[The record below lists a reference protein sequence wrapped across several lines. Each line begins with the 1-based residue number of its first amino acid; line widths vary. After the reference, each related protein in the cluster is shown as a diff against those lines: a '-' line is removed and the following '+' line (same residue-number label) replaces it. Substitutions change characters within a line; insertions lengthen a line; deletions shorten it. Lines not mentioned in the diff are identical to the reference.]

1 MARERRQRRWAVAPR
16 SAWWRLGMPPRC
28 TSPTLYLRLFPRP
41 PSCSPRRLHAARQ
54 PSPEPQASGHSVTPP
69 PSSLLESQNC
79 RTWHFD
85 SGSREQR
92 GFRFLQHGLTCRP
105 GNRCN
110 GAFFFFFLSGSRYP
124 CVCQSTNRMHTHFR
138 PCIYTE
144 TGSITFLGFF
154 FFGLFLNQRE

>member
-110 GAFFFFFLSGSRYP
+110 GAFFFFSVDQGILVCVKAQTACTLTSGHVFTQKLGP
-124 CVCQSTNRMHTHFR
+124 LHFWV
-138 PCIYTE
+138 
-144 TGSITFLGFF
+144 FF
-154 FFGLFLNQRE
+154 FLVYF